1 MFFASLVAGNIYGQD
16 QKTLIPSIGE
26 KTNGASISKSA
37 LVSAGK
43 ISIQPQTKKVSYF
56 MMRYVNGN
64 QTVELISN
72 SENLTQEMKAVINGL
87 SSGTLVYFTKIS
99 CKPINDKNAAP
110 ERVGEFKLTILQ

>member
-1 MFFASLVAGNIYGQD
+1 
-16 QKTLIPSIGE
+16 
-26 KTNGASISKSA
+26 
-37 LVSAGK
+37 
-43 ISIQPQTKKVSYF
+43 

>member
-16 QKTLIPSIGE
+16 QRTLIPSIGE
-26 KTNGASISKSA
+26 KTNGTSISKSA

-43 ISIQPQTKKVSYF
+43 ISIQPKTKKVNYF
-56 MMRYVNGN
+56 MMQYMNGN

-72 SENLTQEMKAVINGL
+72 SENLTPEMKSVINGL
-87 SSGTLVYFTKIS
+87 PTGTLVSFAKIS

-110 ERVGEFKLTILQ
+110 ERVGELKLTIQ